1 MKVRE
6 IEERLVEEIIRHGKA
21 TVDLGFRMI
30 EEVKSDL
37 YASQRIV
44 RWIEDIIKIINEK
57 SLENQIKAK
66 KALDR
71 NERRLAR
78 EIILVTKVLE
88 ILAGKLVRVKDK
100 IKSREKITLRT
111 INKIEVKLRRIN
123 RIILDRIEEISPL
136 DAIKQIHGE
145 YRNLFTLKRQVEK
158 INRAM
163 NSGRELIE
171 KTRTIIEEGIASE
184 EIEDIIRLIGEEE
197 LQKQVEET
205 LRHLERI

>member
-88 ILAGKLVRVKDK
+88 ILAEKLVRVKDK